1 MKIALGTVQFGMLY
15 GIANK
20 NGQVAKKS
28 VRKILSHA
36 KKNGINTVD
45 TAISYGDSEEFL
57 GNAGIKEW
65 DLVTKLP
72 EVPKL
77 CTNISD
83 WVNDKITG
91 ALKRLRVDRVK
102 ALMLHRPEP
111 LLGTDGGDLWHA
123 IKELKNRGIV
133 KKIGF
138 SIYGPEELE
147 QLWMRYRPDIIQAP
161 FNIFDQR
168 LKTSGW
174 LEKLHNN
181 NVEIHV
187 RSIFLQGLLLMN
199 KDDRPEE
206 FNRWNFLWE
215 IWEKWLKKES
225 LTPLEA
231 CIKFIN
237 SESFID
243 YAVVGVDNLYQ
254 LKQITR
260 ISGSLIDAYP
270 KELSVIDEDLIN
282 PSHWRKT
289 LKL

>member
-1 MKIALGTVQFGMLY
+1 M
-15 GIANK
+15 
-20 NGQVAKKS
+20 
-28 VRKILSHA
+28 
-36 KKNGINTVD
+36 
-45 TAISYGDSEEFL
+45 

-83 WVNDKITG
+83 WVNDQITG
-91 ALKRLRVDRVK
+91 SLKRLRVDRVK
-102 ALMLHRPEP
+102 ALMLHRPEQ

-206 FNRWNFLWE
+206 FN
-215 IWEKWLKKES
+215 
-225 LTPLEA
+225 
-231 CIKFIN
+231 
-237 SESFID
+237 
-243 YAVVGVDNLYQ
+243 
-254 LKQITR
+254 
-260 ISGSLIDAYP
+260 
-270 KELSVIDEDLIN
+270 
-282 PSHWRKT
+282 
-289 LKL
+289 LKLWPKGRNREETIHRSKAVGEPPLMLAISVHHAIAEAVGCVGAPGHIVALDAPATPECVLDAVDRARASMTSGEKPS

>member
-83 WVNDKITG
+83 WVNDQITG
-91 ALKRLRVDRVK
+91 SLKRLRVDRVK
-102 ALMLHRPEP
+102 ALMLHRPEQ

-187 RSIFLQGLLLMN
+187 RSIFLPLLGGARRRLLL
-199 KDDRPEE
+199 DEHHFPHLLCPQVVQYVSHQVFLPLRYDRLHE
-206 FNRWNFLWE
+206 RG
-215 IWEKWLKKES
+215 
-225 LTPLEA
+225 LE
-231 CIKFIN
+231 CCR
-237 SESFID
+237 
-243 YAVVGVDNLYQ
+243 LRQ
-254 LKQITR
+254 
-260 ISGSLIDAYP
+260 SGSHTWL
-270 KELSVIDEDLIN
+270 
-282 PSHWRKT
+282 
-289 LKL
+289 

>member
-1 MKIALGTVQFGMLY
+1 
-15 GIANK
+15 
-20 NGQVAKKS
+20 
-28 VRKILSHA
+28 
-36 KKNGINTVD
+36 
-45 TAISYGDSEEFL
+45 
-57 GNAGIKEW
+57 
-65 DLVTKLP
+65 
-72 EVPKL
+72 
-77 CTNISD
+77 
-83 WVNDKITG
+83 
-91 ALKRLRVDRVK
+91 
-102 ALMLHRPEP
+102 
-111 LLGTDGGDLWHA
+111 
-123 IKELKNRGIV
+123 
-133 KKIGF
+133 
-138 SIYGPEELE
+138 
-147 QLWMRYRPDIIQAP
+147 
-161 FNIFDQR
+161 
-168 LKTSGW
+168 
-174 LEKLHNN
+174 
-181 NVEIHV
+181 
-187 RSIFLQGLLLMN
+187 LLMN